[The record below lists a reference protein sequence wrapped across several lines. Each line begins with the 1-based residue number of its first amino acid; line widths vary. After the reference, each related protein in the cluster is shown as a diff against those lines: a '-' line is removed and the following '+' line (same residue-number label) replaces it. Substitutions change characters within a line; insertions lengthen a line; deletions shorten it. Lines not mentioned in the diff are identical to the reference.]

1 MQGKFIEL
9 TIQEAK
15 KAAKQ
20 GEVPIGCIIVKN
32 NKIIS
37 KAHNMVESKKDATMH
52 GEMIAIKKAGK
63 KLKNWRLLDCEM
75 YVTLEPCNMCMNAIE
90 LSRIKKVYYLIKKS
104 RDININDKKY
114 EYTVS
119 IYNVEEDVCVIEIYC
134 NDELVMRV
142 VDRASDDP
150 LDPAVG

>member
-1 MQGKFIEL
+1 MQEKFIEL

-15 KAAKQ
+15 KAVKQ
-20 GEVPIGCIIVKN
+20 GEVPIGCIIVKD

-52 GEMIAIKKAGK
+52 AEMIAIKKAGK

-90 LSRIKKVYYLIKKS
+90 LSRIRKVYYLIKKS
-104 RDININDKKY
+104 KDININNDKY
-114 EYTVS
+114 EYIS
-119 IYNVEEDVCVIEIYC
+119 NKKESL
-134 NDELVMRV
+134 ELIQTFFKKR
-142 VDRASDDP
+142 R
-150 LDPAVG
+150 